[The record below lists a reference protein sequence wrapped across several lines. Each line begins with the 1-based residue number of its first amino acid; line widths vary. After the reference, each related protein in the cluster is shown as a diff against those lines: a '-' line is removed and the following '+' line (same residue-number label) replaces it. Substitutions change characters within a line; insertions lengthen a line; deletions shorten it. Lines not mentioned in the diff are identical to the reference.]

1 MSLLDQIKQDYKQAF
16 KAKDTVK
23 KDILNYLISQIKNK
37 QIDLWHQPSDED
49 IIKIIKKEIKSRQES
64 ISFLEKSGK
73 VEEAEIEKKKINILK
88 QYLPEMLSEDQLK
101 KIVEEKIKELNISDL
116 RKERWKLIWAI
127 MKQYWPQVD
136 GKLLN
141 QVIQSYI

>member
-73 VEEAEIEKKKINILK
+73 VEEAEIEKKKIEILK

>member
-73 VEEAEIEKKKINILK
+73 VEEAEIERKKIEILK